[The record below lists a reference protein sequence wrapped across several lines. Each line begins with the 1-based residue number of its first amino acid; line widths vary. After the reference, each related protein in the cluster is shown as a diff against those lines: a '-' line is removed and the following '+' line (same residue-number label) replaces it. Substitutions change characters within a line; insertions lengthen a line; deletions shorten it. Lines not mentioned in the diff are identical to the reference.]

1 MLEAKNVCLAIEGKH
16 LLKDINFKAEEGS
29 FICIAGANGSGKT
42 LMLKTLCGVLQ
53 PSAGAVFLNGR
64 DISLYDIR
72 QKSMLMRFLPA
83 VLQSVF
89 NYKVKDIVL
98 MGTNPHIKWWQ
109 DYTAQNEAAAYAAL
123 QNTDAAHLA
132 ERDIFTLSDGEMQRV
147 FIAQILSAQPKAILP
162 DEPTSHLDLKQKN
175 DVFKLFLKAAQN
187 GRIVI
192 CATHDIELAKKYAT
206 HICLLKNGEIDGF
219 APAAQ
224 IGDADIARV
233 YGL

>member
-1 MLEAKNVCLAIEGKH
+1 MLEAKNICLAIDNKQ
-16 LLKDINFKAEEGS
+16 LLENINFKAEDGS
-29 FICIAGANGSGKT
+29 FICVAGANGSGKT

-64 DISLYDIR
+64 DISLYNIR

-98 MGTNPHIKWWQ
+98 LGTNPHIKWWE
-109 DYTAQNEAAAYAAL
+109 DYSAQNKAAAHAAL
-123 QNTDAAHLA
+123 QNTDAGHLA
-132 ERDIFTLSDGEMQRV
+132 ERDIFTLSDGETQRV
-147 FIAQILSAQPKAILP
+147 FIAQILSAKPKVILP

-187 GRIVI
+187 GNIII

-206 HICLLKNGEIDGF
+206 HICLLKKGEIDSF
-219 APAAQ
+219 APSAQ
-224 IGDADIARV
+224 ITDEDICRV